1 VSVEGW
7 ACPNCG
13 ATKGFSQNVEVTMDA
28 YREVT
33 LVRGDDGKLTFK
45 FGWVDTSYAT
55 VSDHDITSRDDVKCE
70 CGAEFRNGV
79 EDLRWVWPDYRPG
92 DAVVLP
98 DGLRGF
104 VEWFRDGLIA
114 IRGWHERFKPHE
126 VYSPVPITRS
136 EPLIPDGS

>member
-33 LVRGDDGKLTFK
+33 LVR
-45 FGWVDTSYAT
+45 
-55 VSDHDITSRDDVKCE
+55 
-70 CGAEFRNGV
+70 